1 MSCKVFYENVVNTV
15 HVIEFYSCVSL
26 PVHVVFYT
34 RFSFNQ
40 DYSFYH
46 EAFLK
51 VMWHNVIPYVYFS
64 IIVHTFIPS
73 NLYNTFIRCHRRGLS
88 TWTK

>member
-1 MSCKVFYENVVNTV
+1 MKMLAILYMSLSFFLVFLYLDML
-15 HVIEFYSCVSL
+15 F
-26 PVHVVFYT
+26 FYT

-51 VMWHNVIPYVYFS
+51 VMWHDVIPYVYFR

-73 NLYNTFIRCHRRGLS
+73 HLYNTFIRCHRRGLS